1 MESIINTVSFD
12 YDGCLDSSPVIR
24 ELAMMYKSFG
34 KKVYILTNR
43 TPHSYRNHDLYAL
56 AQKLGINE
64 SNILFAWD
72 TEKYLIISEKKID
85 VHYDNDTHEIHKIN
99 MNCGPQAGVLIHYQY
114 TSNDIHDDY

>member
-1 MESIINTVSFD
+1 
-12 YDGCLDSSPVIR
+12 
-24 ELAMMYKSFG
+24 MMYKSFG